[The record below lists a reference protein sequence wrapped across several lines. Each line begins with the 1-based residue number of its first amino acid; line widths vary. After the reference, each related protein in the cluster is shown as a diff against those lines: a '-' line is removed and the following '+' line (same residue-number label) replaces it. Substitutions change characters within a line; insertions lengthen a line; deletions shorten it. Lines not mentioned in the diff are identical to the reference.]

1 MWSQQGPGGRVGGRA
16 SSPLLFDRPV
26 AATLPSIKTAR
37 RLYLPPH
44 CSAAPPAQTAAQ
56 TFRPFLQVTA
66 WSPTIHGDTHSN
78 QPTLSAFSSA
88 PPANAIRPE
97 RPRHPSSTGHTPP
110 RRARRT
116 QPVRAPKEV
125 SISWELGPS
134 SPLPIST
141 TTFPDFL
148 PRICIEFYATSRRNA
163 RDKQPRRAS
172 KENWEADKLDEKKAR
187 RQQGRRRRV
196 GSAVSSAHTLD

>member
-1 MWSQQGPGGRVGGRA
+1 M
-16 SSPLLFDRPV
+16 
-26 AATLPSIKTAR
+26 
-37 RLYLPPH
+37 
-44 CSAAPPAQTAAQ
+44 
-56 TFRPFLQVTA
+56 
-66 WSPTIHGDTHSN
+66 
-78 QPTLSAFSSA
+78 
-88 PPANAIRPE
+88 
-97 RPRHPSSTGHTPP
+97 
-110 RRARRT
+110 
-116 QPVRAPKEV
+116 
-125 SISWELGPS
+125 SWELGPS